1 MYKKVVAVLLAG
13 SMVMTSAV
21 AVMAGETEAEAV
33 ATVGDDAEVKEALEE
48 KVGDVTDEDG
58 SFDESKLVELMAS
71 LFGPEDGEELPE
83 IGKEIE
89 EGIAA
94 IKQIDEAI
102 DQHLAEEFADSLEE
116 GDETICSHT
125 IADVAFPDEDGV
137 VRMLGYF
144 SLTNYDVDEDCPD
157 DLVMKNFAGQPEL
170 LTLAPDEDGVYAV
183 TDCMAAE
190 DGEGYADSVA
200 AMCEEMGMDLDKFY
214 EAMALTDL
222 TYLVDLYNF
231 MDEHEQYDHIEYMA
245 EMKTADELGDAIGD
259 EFAAYLKLYALD
271 SLLGDAAETEAESDE
286 DDFGSLVKTLLTEIE
301 EAAADVD
308 LEKKK
313 AETGEEFSES
323 GTVLTLIADI
333 LADVNEKTEE
343 AGMEENE
350 SVEQALAA
358 LSSLGE
364 TDEEELDG
372 LLDVVLL
379 GLLSGEVDE
388 EPDEE
393 ETPDDYEIAN
403 IIVDFVVETVKDNE
417 LIQEAVEATDS
428 KLFDMISSDSD
439 DDETDDMIEDISEEP
454 FEEFEEELAKVTDYI
469 NEQDGPKQAALDM
482 LDLLHSVVDE
492 VHYAVH
498 GHTSEDM
505 E

>member
-125 IADVAFPDEDGV
+125 IADVALPDEDGV

-170 LTLAPDEDGVYAV
+170 LTLTPDEDGVYAV

-200 AMCEEMGMDLDKFY
+200 AMCEEIGMDLDKFY

-231 MDEHEQYDHIEYMA
+231 MDENEQYDHIEYMA

-308 LEKKK
+308 LEK
-313 AETGEEFSES
+313 
-323 GTVLTLIADI
+323 
-333 LADVNEKTEE
+333 
-343 AGMEENE
+343 
-350 SVEQALAA
+350 
-358 LSSLGE
+358 
-364 TDEEELDG
+364 
-372 LLDVVLL
+372 
-379 GLLSGEVDE
+379 
-388 EPDEE
+388 
-393 ETPDDYEIAN
+393 
-403 IIVDFVVETVKDNE
+403 
-417 LIQEAVEATDS
+417 
-428 KLFDMISSDSD
+428 
-439 DDETDDMIEDISEEP
+439 
-454 FEEFEEELAKVTDYI
+454 
-469 NEQDGPKQAALDM
+469 
-482 LDLLHSVVDE
+482 
-492 VHYAVH
+492 
-498 GHTSEDM
+498 
-505 E
+505 